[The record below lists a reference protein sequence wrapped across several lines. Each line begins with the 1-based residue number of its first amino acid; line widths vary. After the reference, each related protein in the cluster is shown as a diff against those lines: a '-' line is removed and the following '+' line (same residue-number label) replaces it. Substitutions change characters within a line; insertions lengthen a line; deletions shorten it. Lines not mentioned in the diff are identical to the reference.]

1 MTHSFTILYHIK
13 LSIQIFNSLPHLLKI
28 KYQTHISQISH
39 KSKPQIKKKKSTIS
53 RGSIIVN
60 KSSMFVC
67 SNSC

>member
-39 KSKPQIKKKKSTIS
+39 KSKPQIKKKNQQYLEGAS
-53 RGSIIVN
+53 
-60 KSSMFVC
+60 
-67 SNSC
+67 